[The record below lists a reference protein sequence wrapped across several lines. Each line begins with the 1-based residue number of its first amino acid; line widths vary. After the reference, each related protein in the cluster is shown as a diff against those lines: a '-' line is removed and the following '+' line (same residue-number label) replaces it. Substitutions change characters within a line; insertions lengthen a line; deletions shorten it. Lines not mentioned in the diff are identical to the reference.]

1 MQKLVVDTNV
11 IVSYCISPLGYSF
24 KILDQ
29 IILKRKAQIYISPE
43 IMQEYTGVLSRTR
56 FFRKFPH
63 FREVAEN
70 TLINISLFGEYVYPS
85 GKLTVLT
92 DMSDNKFLEAATEA
106 GADYLIT
113 GNSNDFN
120 IQEYNGTIICSP
132 RQYWIKFGDILLAK
146 NE

>member
-1 MQKLVVDTNV
+1 
-11 IVSYCISPLGYSF
+11 
-24 KILDQ
+24 
-29 IILKRKAQIYISPE
+29 
-43 IMQEYTGVLSRTR
+43 MQEYTGVLSRTR